1 MEPVTYC
8 VKKIF
13 NRFFEYMK
21 PVTSMIIQNTLIVNN
36 IFRLFPTLVP
46 CASNYSDN

>member
-13 NRFFEYMK
+13 NRFFEFMK

-36 IFRLFPTLVP
+36 IFYACSLCIKLFW
-46 CASNYSDN
+46 